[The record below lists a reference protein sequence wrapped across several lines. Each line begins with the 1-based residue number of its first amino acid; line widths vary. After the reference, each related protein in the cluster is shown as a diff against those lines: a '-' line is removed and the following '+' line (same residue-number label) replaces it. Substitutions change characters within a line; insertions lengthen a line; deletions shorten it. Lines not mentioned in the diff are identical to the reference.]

1 METAIIN
8 NVLMFL
14 KAPSIGP
21 SKATN
26 ECEVLCPSGAI
37 FFCSVAFCIDDGYID
52 DARIEDAAHFPD
64 RKTDRQ
70 GDSKNLDFLFCV
82 D

>member
-1 METAIIN
+1 MS
-8 NVLMFL
+8 L
-14 KAPSIGP
+14 KAPSKVRP
-21 SKATN
+21 TTN
-26 ECEVLCPSGAI
+26 ECEVLFPSRAI
-37 FFCSVAFCIDDGYID
+37 FFCSVAFCINIDDGYMD